1 MLKNGNGNVPRRIN
15 FSKIPSVIGI
25 PNLIEVQRRSYE
37 RFLQM
42 NLLPSEREDA
52 GLQAVFNSV
61 FPITDFRGIAQ
72 LDFVDYSIGNW
83 ECKCGNLKGLHHLRS
98 TCKNCGNTVITDP
111 FKLGDVL
118 CSKCGTFNKNVV
130 TFCNKCGDPVALQLK
145 YDVTECQERGMTFAA
160 PLKVT
165 IRLTLYEKDAET
177 GHRSIRDIKEQEVYY
192 GEIPLMTE
200 NGTFIINGTER
211 VIVSQ
216 LHRSPGVFFES
227 NAAKTYFLGKI
238 IPYRGSWVEFEYDTK
253 NLLYVRIDRKR
264 KFLGTIFLRALGLK
278 NDSEI
283 IKAFY
288 QVEKIALKDK
298 KIFWEVSEGLVGC
311 KISKDIETPRSHETV
326 LEAGKKITAAA
337 LRDIQKARISQVEI
351 AAHDLEGAYSAS
363 DVVDPSTGEVLLEA
377 NNELASSALSS
388 ILEASIAE
396 IEVFFPE
403 RDDVGG
409 VVSNTLK
416 RDVIK
421 APPEALIELYRKMR
435 PGDPPTLETATALFN
450 GMFFD
455 PRKYDFSR
463 VGRLKLN
470 IKLGYYT
477 KLKARIDDKATEF
490 GLEDARNLPRGN
502 FYVVVDQEKMFVG
515 KREESACSEVVR
527 GCEGTLATDHSEL
540 SVIQLPLE
548 KRTLEPDDFYSAIRY
563 LLKLRKNPG
572 GQYTVDDIDHLGNR
586 RVRAVGEL
594 LENQF
599 RLGLVRMERAIK
611 EKMSVYQE
619 MSTAMPHDL
628 INAKPV
634 MAAIRE
640 FFGSS
645 QLSQFMDQ
653 TNPLSEITHK
663 RRLSALGPGGLSRE
677 RAGFE
682 VRDVHPTHYGR
693 ICPIE
698 TPEGPNIGLI
708 SSLSCYA
715 RINEYGFIESPYRR
729 VRNGRTVDYVTITH
743 GGDGPWKV
751 HEHVELGEVEKLNEE
766 LRGKRRK
773 AVEYEPFSFYLSA
786 WEEDHYVIAQANVE
800 IDDKGRIVHELV
812 NARQAGNFVLKR
824 RDEIHYI
831 DVSPKQLVSVAASL
845 IPFLEN
851 DDANRAL
858 MGSNMQRQS
867 VPLLRARAPLVGTGM
882 EEVTARDSG
891 AVVICKRNGMV
902 DSVDSER
909 IIVRVEGDGHSGHL
923 SREVGADIYQL
934 IKFRRS
940 NQNTCINQKPVVHK
954 GQRVLA
960 GEVLADGP
968 CTDRGEL
975 ALGRNVLVGFMPWRG
990 YNFEDA
996 ILVSEKLVKEDSYT
1010 SIHIEEFEIEARDT
1024 KLGPEEITRDIPNVS
1039 ESLLKDLDESGIIRI
1054 GAYVKPGDIL
1064 VGKVTPKGETQLT
1077 PEEKLLRAIFGEKAG
1092 DVRDASLTCPPGI
1105 EGIVVDVKVF
1115 SRKGAEKDERAKAIE
1130 GGQVNRLEK
1139 NLNDEIRIL
1148 NDERLKRLGALLEGE
1163 KLLADLHDEK
1173 TNKRLLTKGTELNRD
1188 VLARL
1193 SARNLKRVKIAKK
1206 DPTLVEKIDE
1216 IEEMTSRQID
1226 ILKKITE
1233 EKEQKLKKGDELPPG
1248 VIKLVKVYIAM
1259 KRKLSVGDKMA
1270 GRHGNKGVIARIL
1283 PEEDMPYLPDG
1294 TPVEIVLNPLGVPSR
1309 MNVGQILETH
1319 LGWAARQLGT
1329 KIEELM
1335 STENRA
1341 ELLRKELKGTFK
1353 NTRFA
1358 ADFDSMDDEQVLRA
1372 ARALR
1377 EGVAFATPVFDGATE
1392 KEIKEFLDRAGLPG
1406 SGKVTL
1412 YDGMTGQAFEQPVT
1426 VGYIYMLKLSHL
1438 VDDKIHARSIGP
1450 YSLITQQPLGGK
1462 AQFGGQRFGEMEVWA
1477 LEAYGAAYILQEL
1490 LTAKSDDVY
1499 GRAKIY
1505 EAIVKGEVAIE
1516 PGVPESF
1523 NVLVREL
1530 QSLCLDVELIK
1541 KPKEEALP
1549 VGAA

>member
-1 MLKNGNGNVPRRIN
+1 MPNGGNGAVRQRIN
-15 FSKIPSVIGI
+15 FSKIPTVIKI

-42 NLLPSEREDA
+42 NLLPSEREDV

-83 ECKCGNLKGLHHLRS
+83 ECKCGSLKGLHHLRS
-98 TCKNCGNTVITDP
+98 TCKNCGHTVITDP
-111 FKLGDVL
+111 FKVGEVL
-118 CSKCGTFNKNVV
+118 CTKCGTFNKNVV

-165 IRLTLYEKDAET
+165 IRLTLYDKDSDT
-177 GHRSIRDIKEQEVYY
+177 GHKSIRDIKEQEVYF

-216 LHRSPGVFFES
+216 LHRSPGVFFEANS
-227 NAAKTYFLGKI
+227 QKTYFLGKI

-264 KFLGTIFLRALGLK
+264 KFLATIFLRALGLK
-278 NDSEI
+278 NDAEI

-288 QVEKIALKDK
+288 KIEKVTLNDRKL
-298 KIFWEVSEGLVGC
+298 FWEVSEGLINNRISKSIDHPRTHEALVPAGR
-311 KISKDIETPRSHETV
+311 KIS
-326 LEAGKKITAAA
+326 AAA
-337 LRDIQKARISQVEI
+337 YKEIQKAKITQVEV
-351 AAHDLEGAYSAS
+351 ASHDLEGVFTAT
-363 DVVDPSTGEVLLEA
+363 DIVDPSTGEVLLEA
-377 NNELASSALSS
+377 NNEITSTVLNT
-388 ILEASIAE
+388 ILDSGIPELQ
-396 IEVFFPE
+396 VFFPE
-403 RDDVGG
+403 RDDTGSVT
-409 VVSNTLK
+409 SQTLK
-416 RDVIK
+416 RDTLK
-421 APPEALIELYRKMR
+421 TPQEALIEMYRKMR
-435 PGDPPTLETATALFN
+435 PGDPPTLDTATSLFN

-463 VGRLKLN
+463 VGRLKFN
-470 IKLGYYT
+470 IKLGYYS
-477 KLKARIDDKATEF
+477 KLKTRLGDKAQEF
-490 GLEDARNLPRGN
+490 EVLEARNFPPAN
-502 FYVVVDQEKMFVG
+502 FYVVVDDEKMFVG
-515 KREESACSEVVR
+515 KREGNICSEVVR
-527 GCEGTLATDHSEL
+527 ACEGTLATDHSEL
-540 SVIQLPLE
+540 SPVQLPLD
-548 KRTLEPDDFYSAIRY
+548 KRTLEPEDFYAAIRY
-563 LLKLRKNPG
+563 LLTLKKNPG
-572 GQYTVDDIDHLGNR
+572 GIYAVDDIDHLGNR

-594 LENQF
+594 IENQF

-715 RINEYGFIESPYRR
+715 QINEYGFIESPYRK
-729 VRNGRTVDYVTITH
+729 VRAGSIVDYVTVTH

-751 HEHVELGEVEKLNEE
+751 GEHVEVNTVTKTNEE
-766 LRGKRRK
+766 LREKKRK
-773 AVEYEPFSFYLSA
+773 LVEYEPFSFYQSA
-786 WEEDHYVIAQANVE
+786 WEEDQYIIAQANVG
-800 IDDKGRIVHELV
+800 IDSKGRIIHELV

-824 RDEIHYI
+824 RDEIDYI

-867 VPLLRARAPLVGTGM
+867 VPLLRAQAPLVGTGM

-891 AVVICKRNGMV
+891 AVVLCRRNGVV
-902 DSVDSER
+902 DGVDSER
-909 IIVRVEGDGHSGHL
+909 IIVRVEGDGHSGQL

-954 GQRVLA
+954 GQRVHA
-960 GEVLADGP
+960 GQVLADGP

-975 ALGRNVLVGFMPWRG
+975 ALGRNVLVAFMPWRG

-1010 SIHIEEFEIEARDT
+1010 SIHIEEFEIESRDT
-1024 KLGPEEITRDIPNVS
+1024 KLGPEEITRDIPNLS
-1039 ESLLKDLDESGIIRI
+1039 ESLLKDLDESGVIRI
-1054 GAYVKPGDIL
+1054 GASVKPGDIL

-1105 EGIVVDVKVF
+1105 EGIVVDVKIF
-1115 SRKGAEKDERAKAIE
+1115 SRKGADKDERAKNIE
-1130 GGQVNRLEK
+1130 GLQVTRLEK

-1148 NDERLKRLGALLEGE
+1148 QDERLKRLCALLEGE
-1163 KLLADLHDEK
+1163 ELLADLHDEK
-1173 TNKRLLTKGTELNRD
+1173 TNKRLITKGTKLTRD
-1188 VLARL
+1188 VLARVTT
-1193 SARNLKRVKIAKK
+1193 RNLKRMRIAKK
-1206 DPTLVEKIDE
+1206 DPTLIEKIDE

-1226 ILKKITE
+1226 ILRKITDE
-1233 EKEQKLKKGDELPPG
+1233 RIQKLKKGDELPPG

-1294 TPVEIVLNPLGVPSR
+1294 TPVEVVLNPLGVPSR

-1319 LGWAARQLGT
+1319 LGWAAKELGT
-1329 KIEELM
+1329 KIRQLF
-1335 STENRA
+1335 STEARA
-1341 ELLRKELKGTFK
+1341 ELLRKELKSLFR
-1353 NTRFA
+1353 NNPLVA
-1358 ADFDSMDDEQVLRA
+1358 ALDNMDDEQVLDQ
-1372 ARALR
+1372 ARTLLN
-1377 EGVAFATPVFDGATE
+1377 GVAFATPVFDGATE
-1392 KEIKEFLDRAGLPG
+1392 REIKEFLEKAGLPL
-1406 SGKVTL
+1406 SGKINL
-1412 YDGMTGQAFEQPVT
+1412 YDGMTGEKFEQPVT

-1505 EAIVKGEVAIE
+1505 EAIVKGEAAIE

-1530 QSLCLDVELIK
+1530 QSLCLDMELIK
-1541 KPKEEALP
+1541 KPKEQLAP
-1549 VGAA
+1549 VGAE